1 MHPKVLSAPAWEL
14 VADLSSRKLLEDWT
28 LGGGTG
34 LALQF
39 GHRLSADLDFFRFRP
54 SELDHLPGRLSDI
67 APLEILDRAA
77 GTLHVRVGGIRL
89 SFLGLEVPLLHRGIH
104 YRGFT
109 VGDVR
114 DIAALKL
121 VALGGRGSRKD
132 FIDLYFYLRQT
143 PGLDQLFEHLERRDP
158 GIDWNRFHLLKSLTF
173 FEDAEQE
180 PMPRM
185 LKKVDWTEVKRYFE
199 ATAVRYL

>member
-1 MHPKVLSAPAWEL
+1 MHPKVLSARAWKL
-14 VADLSSRKLLEDWT
+14 VTALSSRKLLEGWT

-39 GHRLSADLDFFRFRP
+39 GHRFSEDLDFFRFRP

-67 APLEILDRAA
+67 APLEILDRDA
-77 GTLHVRVGGIRL
+77 GTLHVRVGGTRL
-89 SFLGLEVPLLHRGIH
+89 SFLGLEAPLL
-104 YRGFT
+104 YRGLDYRGLT

-114 DIAALKL
+114 DIASLKL

-158 GIDWNRFHLLKSLTF
+158 RIDWNRFHLLKSLTY
-173 FEDAEQE
+173 FEDAELE
-180 PMPRM
+180 PMPKM
-185 LKKVDWTEVKRYFE
+185 LKKVEWTEVKRFFE
-199 ATAVRYL
+199 AVAVRYL